1 MLSLSP
7 IFVEVIW
14 KYKVQSAE
22 KDDTFS
28 KFVRYLFSSN
38 GGMASYGNRQ
48 EDYGQGF
55 GSSDLAL
62 G

>member
-1 MLSLSP
+1 
-7 IFVEVIW
+7 VEVIW

-38 GGMASYGNRQ
+38 GGMDSYGNRQ